1 MEINKVIIPAAGL
14 DERFLPLSKTL
25 PKEMWPILCKPAIHH
40 IAQEAV
46 DSALNTIIMVTSQRN
61 GMIADYF
68 DPSTTYSHLKNSDSK
83 DHLGALDKIRKA
95 AALVMMRQHEPLGT
109 GHAIWLARHS
119 LQKEYFGVAYPDD
132 LIVGKQ
138 PALAQLMRVARQEK
152 ASVLAVQEVPNDCI
166 SSYGVIA
173 IKKTI
178 TPNLFQ
184 VSQVV
189 EKPHAKD
196 APSSLAIVG
205 RYILSSKI
213 MTTIDSMMAYD
224 QQTISLTE
232 AIGQLLHS
240 NERIFAVKV
249 QGTRYDIGSHLG
261 WVKAVIGTSLQ
272 DPEMGPA
279 VRSFLSNF
287 DTPESFL
294 YNPAKMIQDNF

>member
-1 MEINKVIIPAAGL
+1 MEITKVIIPAAGH

-25 PKEMWPILCKPAIHH
+25 PKEMWPLLCKPAIHH
-40 IAQEAV
+40 LAQEAV
-46 DSALNTIIMVTSQRN
+46 DSALNTIIMVTSQRS
-61 GMIADYF
+61 GMVADYF
-68 DPSTTYSHLKNSDSK
+68 DPSAVQSHVKASDSK
-83 DHLGALDKIRKA
+83 DHLAALDKIQKSA
-95 AALVMMRQHEPLGT
+95 DIITMRQHEPLGT
-109 GHAIWLARHS
+109 GHAIWLARNT
-119 LQKEYFGVAYPDD
+119 LQKEHFGVAIPDD

-138 PALAQLMRVARQEK
+138 PALAQLMRIARQEK

-166 SSYGVIA
+166 SQYGVIG

-189 EKPHAKD
+189 DKPQAKD
-196 APSSLAIVG
+196 APSSLALVG
-205 RYILSSKI
+205 RFILSSKI
-213 MTTIDSMMAYD
+213 MSTIDTMIAYN
-224 QQTISLTE
+224 QQNISLTE

-240 NERIFAVKV
+240 NERVFAVKV

-261 WVKAVIGTSLQ
+261 YIKAVIGTSLQ

-279 VRSFLSNF
+279 VRAFLSNF